1 MRSLLLKMAATA
13 ATLAAATVTATAGT
27 SPSPTSP
34 LGRWITAS
42 GNLEVEIGP
51 CGQALC
57 GTVTRVL
64 ANRSMS
70 RDGEA
75 MTPADTR
82 PALGMV
88 LLQGLVLPPDA
99 ASDGGD
105 ARYSPQW
112 QGTIY
117 NRENGKTY
125 RCLMHVSTADVPQ
138 GELVLRAYVGLPILG
153 KTQRWTRVPADA
165 VPGTP
170 APAARVPAHGR
181 PDGPPQVRDADAAAA
196 TSTLTR

>member
-1 MRSLLLKMAATA
+1 MNALPLHEDVTMKSHLLKIAIATVMA
-13 ATLAAATVTATAGT
+13 AAATVTAAAG
-27 SPSPTSP
+27 PAQSPTSP

-42 GNLEVEIGP
+42 GNLEVEIAP

-64 ANRSMS
+64 ANRSMC
-70 RDGEA
+70 REGEA
-75 MTPADTR
+75 MKPADTR
-82 PALGMV
+82 SALGMV

-99 ASDGGD
+99 ASEGGD

-125 RCLMHVSTADVPQ
+125 RCLIQVSTVNVPQ

-153 KTQRWTRVPADA
+153 KTQKWTRAPADA
-165 VPGTP
+165 S
-170 APAARVPAHGR
+170 
-181 PDGPPQVRDADAAAA
+181 VRAADA
-196 TSTLTR
+196 TR